1 MATTEIQV
9 GMPARQYHRAD
20 FLSSTMLRNFLASV
34 QLAEYRKTAPIESKA
49 LTMGEAIHTA
59 ILEPERFQRDYAMVD
74 ARKGSKA
81 WTGFQQANPR
91 KVLLNPTDYSTCVL
105 SQESVKQHPTASR
118 FLRDSSPDE
127 REVSVFG
134 HDNATNVSTKCR
146 CDILTGDEIVDIKTT
161 TDADPENFARS
172 ISKYGYHIQAAYY
185 QMIVE
190 QHTGHRLP
198 FYFVAVEKS
207 APNLVGVYELDDD
220 SMEQGRRMAR
230 KGLQLYAESRN
241 NETTK
246 PNYEG
251 YGVGVKTLRLP
262 PWKLDNESEAND
274 E

>member
-1 MATTEIQV
+1 MATTEIRV
-9 GMPARQYHRAD
+9 GMPAHQYHRAD
-20 FLSSTMLRNFLASV
+20 FLSSTMLRNLLSSV
-34 QLAEYRKTAPIESKA
+34 QLAEYRKAAPMESKA

-81 WTGFQQANPR
+81 WTGFQQANPK
-91 KVLLNPTDYSTCVL
+91 KVLLNKTDYSTCVM
-105 SQESVKQHPTASR
+105 SQESVRQHLTASR
-118 FLRDSSPDE
+118 FLGASSPDD

-134 HDNATNVSTKCR
+134 HDNETNVSTKCR
-146 CDILTGDEIVDIKTT
+146 CDILTNDEIVDIKTT
-161 TDADPENFARS
+161 TNADPEGFVQS

-185 QMIVE
+185 QMIVK
-190 QHTGHRLP
+190 QHTGLTLP
-198 FYFVAVEKS
+198 FYFIAVEKS

-220 SMEQGRRMAR
+220 SMEQGRRMVR
-230 KGLQLYAESRN
+230 KGLQLYAEFCN
-241 NETTK
+241 KETYE